1 MSTPPTVREIERELA
16 AMTDGPGESEPT
28 GLWRAAL
35 EESRR
40 PGEPRRH
47 AGGRTVRTPRPW
59 RALVAINAVGM
70 AALVLLAAL
79 PVLRPASSAAPGVA
93 ALSQPAPEAAGV
105 GDESWAAES
114 FAAVAED
121 DASAGLAQMPQASSL
136 GIVPDEGHARMSI
149 SAAAADAGDA
159 RQIARRAELSVEVA
173 DAEAASQEAALLT
186 NAVSGEYVESSLIS
200 GAPGSRRAD
209 VSLRVMP
216 ARVDAVLASLREL
229 GSVEREET
237 QSDDVTGAAA
247 DLEARL
253 RSAEQAEAEM
263 ADLLRRRSDDP
274 LGDVVAAQRELGPMR
289 ESAERL
295 RSARAVLAAR
305 VVLAEVRVTLVERSA
320 PREGMG
326 WLPRVGSAFWA
337 GLGDAGALCAG
348 AARLAAALLPVWAVA
363 VPVGAW
369 WALRRR
375 SGLVVQV

>member
-1 MSTPPTVREIERELA
+1 
-16 AMTDGPGESEPT
+16 
-28 GLWRAAL
+28 
-35 EESRR
+35 
-40 PGEPRRH
+40 
-47 AGGRTVRTPRPW
+47 
-59 RALVAINAVGM
+59 VAINAVGM